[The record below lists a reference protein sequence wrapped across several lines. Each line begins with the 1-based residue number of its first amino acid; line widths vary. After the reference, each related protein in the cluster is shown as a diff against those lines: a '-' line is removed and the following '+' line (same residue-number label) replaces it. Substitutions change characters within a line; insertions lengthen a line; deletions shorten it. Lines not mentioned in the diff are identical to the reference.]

1 MYQEMRSSKTMK
13 RKWHD
18 SETAK
23 KMKPKPASEQN
34 DEQES
39 ESESEEE
46 EDYGRDYYDQEEAK
60 NQQD

>member
-1 MYQEMRSSKTMK
+1 MK

-23 KMKPKPASEQN
+23 KMKPKPASEKN